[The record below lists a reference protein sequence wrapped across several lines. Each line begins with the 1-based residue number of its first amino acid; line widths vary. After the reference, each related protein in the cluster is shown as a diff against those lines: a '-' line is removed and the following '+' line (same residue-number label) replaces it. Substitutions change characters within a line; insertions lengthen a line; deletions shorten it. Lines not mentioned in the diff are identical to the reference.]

1 MNGSRK
7 IGACSQI
14 KDVQTGKGGGGWLFV
29 RFDLKLASYS
39 GKNGGGLG
47 WLCCVN
53 FLEKDNNSQ
62 GGK

>member
-1 MNGSRK
+1 MCKRER
-7 IGACSQI
+7 
-14 KDVQTGKGGGGWLFV
+14 GGGWLFV